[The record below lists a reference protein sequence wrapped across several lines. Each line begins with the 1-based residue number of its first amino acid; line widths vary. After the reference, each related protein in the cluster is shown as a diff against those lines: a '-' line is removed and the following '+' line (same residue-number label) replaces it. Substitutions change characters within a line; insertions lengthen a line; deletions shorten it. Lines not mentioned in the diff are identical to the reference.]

1 MKNLSRKSRT
11 TNNQGDKSLDKS
23 DPSIELNIKRNKVLV
38 VDDHPANVKLITAVL
53 KRDYEII
60 PAYSGEEALEKLDS
74 EKPDIVLLDIM
85 MPGIDGY
92 EVCKRIKQADSTCFT
107 PVVMITA
114 LSDVEDRIKAIEVDA
129 DDFLTKPIN
138 SQELI
143 TRTRSLLKA
152 KHFHDQLVESK
163 AIIEAHNDF
172 RIILTNLLPYL
183 FKIIDSNKKAEVIHQ
198 MSEQVELYLWTK
210 HILKPPENMLEMGQT
225 FCTLMNKLGG
235 NFSIDEIDDKGF
247 MLLNTKCPWSDA
259 NINPMYCMLGKAIFT
274 RVGIRLY
281 NDISV
286 NIEKTIADGDRNCCY
301 KILC

>member
-1 MKNLSRKSRT
+1 MSTS
-11 TNNQGDKSLDKS
+11 NQGDDSLDKS
-23 DPSIELNIKRNKVLV
+23 DTSIELNMKRSKVLV
-38 VDDHPANVKLITAVL
+38 VDDQPANVKLITAIL

-60 PAYSGEEALEKLDS
+60 PAYSGEEALEKVVS
-74 EKPDIVLLDIM
+74 ENPDIVLLDIM

-92 EVCKRIKQADSTCFT
+92 EVCKKIKQGDSTRFT

-114 LSDVEDRIKAIEVDA
+114 LSDVGDRIKAIEVGA

-138 SQELI
+138 SHELI

-152 KHFHDQLVESK
+152 KRFHDQLVESK
-163 AIIEAHNDF
+163 AIIEAQNDF

-183 FKIIDSNKKAEVIHQ
+183 FRIIDSNRKTEVIHQ
-198 MSEQVELYLWTK
+198 MSEQVELFLRTK
-210 HILKPPENMLEMGQT
+210 HIQKTPENMLEMAQT

-281 NDISV
+281 SDISV